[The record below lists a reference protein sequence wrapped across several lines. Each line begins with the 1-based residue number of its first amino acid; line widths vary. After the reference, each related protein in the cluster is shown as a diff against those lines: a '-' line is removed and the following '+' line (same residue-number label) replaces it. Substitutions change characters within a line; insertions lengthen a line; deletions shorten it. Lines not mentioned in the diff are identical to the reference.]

1 MTSLVLTCHSTP
13 ELEANE
19 ARALMQWAALVKL
32 KSGDTVADYLIHIPN
47 GAYLGGS
54 PRQRGFQMHRL
65 KQQGLKPGVSDY
77 FLAIPAY
84 SDAVIAA
91 GLWVELKRTHGGR
104 TTPEQKAFGARMTA
118 IGYLFTVANGWEEAA
133 RSILHYLG
141 KSGVQQ

>member
-1 MTSLVLTCHSTP
+1 MTSLVLTSHSTP
-13 ELEANE
+13 EPEANE

-54 PRQRGFQMHRL
+54 PRQRAFQMHRL

-77 FLAIPAY
+77 LLAIPGLRG
-84 SDAVIAA
+84 A
-91 GLWVELKRTHGGR
+91 GLWLELKRTHGGR
-104 TTPEQKAFGARMTA
+104 LTTEQINFGNQMTA
-118 IGYLFTVANGWEEAA
+118 IGYCFTVAHGWEAAA
-133 RSILHYLG
+133 RSILDYLS